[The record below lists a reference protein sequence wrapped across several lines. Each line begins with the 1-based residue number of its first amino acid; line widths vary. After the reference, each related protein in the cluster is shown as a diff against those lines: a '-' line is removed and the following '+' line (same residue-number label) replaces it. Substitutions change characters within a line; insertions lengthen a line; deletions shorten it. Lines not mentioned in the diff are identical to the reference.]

1 MKIRSLRS
9 VRSQLRPNKRVVL
22 GSMTW
27 SIGAVGALN
36 PASAPA
42 ATPLVAA
49 GVYITLEP
57 SFASKLTSRITVSP
71 S

>member
-1 MKIRSLRS
+1 MELSSLRS
-9 VRSQLRPNKRVVL
+9 VACRLRPNKRFVL

-36 PASAPA
+36 PASAPV

-57 SFASKLTSRITVSP
+57 ALAT
-71 S
+71 